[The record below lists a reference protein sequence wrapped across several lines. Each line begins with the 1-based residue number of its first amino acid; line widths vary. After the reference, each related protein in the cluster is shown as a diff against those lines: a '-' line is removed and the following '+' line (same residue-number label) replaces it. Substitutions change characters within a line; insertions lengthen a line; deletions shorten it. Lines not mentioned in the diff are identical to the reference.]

1 MWSSSPKIYVREVS
15 DEEPPST
22 SNFLSATG
30 FSPSFTDIAEQAAGR
45 CGGPTLSGRAAR
57 TTRLARCT
65 SVPAPA
71 MGERSEKLERLIAGA
86 KARHGNAVREIS
98 MGFGSFEARLAK
110 EPKVIHEQVHRHH
123 KLQLKG
129 NNLWGESSFD
139 AV

>member
-1 MWSSSPKIYVREVS
+1 
-15 DEEPPST
+15 
-22 SNFLSATG
+22 
-30 FSPSFTDIAEQAAGR
+30 
-45 CGGPTLSGRAAR
+45 
-57 TTRLARCT
+57 
-65 SVPAPA
+65 

-139 AV
+139 SV